1 MRVKELRYDRGWT
14 QAELAERAG
23 VKLATVKKYEGPR
36 VKRPHPHMLK
46 AVADALGV
54 MPSELIVRE

>member
-1 MRVKELRYDRGWT
+1 MRVRELRYDRGWT
-14 QAELAERAG
+14 QAELAEKAG
-23 VKLATVKKYEGPR
+23 VKLATVKKYEGPN

-54 MPSELIVRE
+54 APTDLFIPD